1 MSKLKE
7 ISLDK
12 VQTNQ
17 YQPRDQFD
25 EESLLELAD
34 SIRENGL
41 IQPITVRQNRFGY
54 EIIAGERRYRA
65 CKMLGYKQMPA
76 LIVDADDIESAR
88 LALVENIQRE
98 DLSPLEEA
106 NGYLKMLKL
115 TGLTQQQ
122 LAASLGKSQSA
133 IANKIRLLNLDES
146 VQKAIN
152 DKQITER
159 HGRAL
164 INLNHQQQQ
173 KMLDLILKKNFTVR
187 QIEEYLQ
194 KQGLKKTAHKPR
206 CFGVSERL
214 IINSFRETYRKSRE
228 LSQAVTMEESEDEES
243 YIMTI
248 KVKKSQR
255 FMVE

>member
-106 NGYLKMLKL
+106 NGYLQMLKL

-164 INLNHQQQQ
+164 INLNRQQQQ
-173 KMLDLILKKNFTVR
+173 KMLDLIIKKNFTVR
-187 QIEEYLQ
+187 QVEEYLQ
-194 KQGLKKTAHKPR
+194 KQGLKKTARKPR
-206 CFGVSERL
+206 CFGVSEQL
-214 IINSFRETYRKSRE
+214 IINSFRDTYRKSRE
-228 LSQAVTMEESEDEES
+228 LSQSVSMEESEDEEN